1 MDIFDLIG
9 PVMVG
14 PSSSHTAGAVRIGYV
29 ARKLLGEEPKS
40 ARITLHGSFAATGRG
55 HGTDKA
61 IVAGLLGMHPDDE
74 RIPRSF
80 ELAWEQGLD
89 FSFELRELRAAHPNT
104 ARLDLTGKSGRRLS
118 MTGASVGGGRIE
130 VRELDGIALSFSAE
144 KPTLIIRNE
153 DQPGSISIV
162 SACWQP
168 RDKHCDLPRK
178 PQLTR
183 RTGDNG
189 HRVRLARIAGHGEYH
204 RRDAGDH
211 KRGGGRYGLRRFER
225 WRYFYR

>member
-14 PSSSHTAGAVRIGYV
+14 PSSSHPAGAVRRGYV

-104 ARLDLTGKSGRRLS
+104 ARLDLTGESGKRLS

-162 SACWQP
+162 SA
-168 RDKHCDLPRK
+168 
-178 PQLTR
+178 
-183 RTGDNG
+183 
-189 HRVRLARIAGHGEYH
+189 VLANLGINIATFHVN
-204 RRDAGDH
+204 RSS
-211 KRGGGRYGLRRFER
+211 RGGQAIMVIECDSPVPLSTVNTIAAMQGIISAAAVDTD
-225 WRYFYR
+225 

>member
-14 PSSSHTAGAVRIGYV
+14 PSSSHTVGAVRIGYV
-29 ARKLLGEEPKS
+29 ARKLLGEKPKS

-89 FSFELRELRAAHPNT
+89 FSFELRELRAVHPNT
-104 ARLDLTGKSGRRLS
+104 ARLDLTGESGKRLS

-130 VRELDGIALSFSAE
+130 VRGLDGIALSFSAE

-162 SACWQP
+162 SA
-168 RDKHCDLPRK
+168 
-178 PQLTR
+178 
-183 RTGDNG
+183 
-189 HRVRLARIAGHGEYH
+189 VLANLGINIATFHVN
-204 RRDAGDH
+204 RSS
-211 KRGGGRYGLRRFER
+211 RGGQAIMVIECDSPVSQGTVNTIAAMQGIISAAAVDTD
-225 WRYFYR
+225 

>member
-1 MDIFDLIG
+1 MNLFDILG

-14 PSSSHTAGAVRIGYV
+14 PSSSHTAGAVRLGRI
-29 ARKLLGEEPKS
+29 ARRLLGEGTPCR
-40 ARITLHGSFAATGRG
+40 ADITLFGSFAATGRG

-61 IVAGLLGMHPDDE
+61 IVAGLLGMRPDDE

-104 ARLDLTGKSGRRLS
+104 AKLDLTGESGKRLS

-162 SACWQP
+162 SA
-168 RDKHCDLPRK
+168 
-178 PQLTR
+178 
-183 RTGDNG
+183 
-189 HRVRLARIAGHGEYH
+189 VLANLGINIATFHVN
-204 RRDAGDH
+204 RSS
-211 KRGGGRYGLRRFER
+211 RGGQAIMVIECDSPVSQGTVNTIAAMQGIISAAAVDTD
-225 WRYFYR
+225 

>member
-1 MDIFDLIG
+1 M
-9 PVMVG
+9 
-14 PSSSHTAGAVRIGYV
+14 RIGYV

-89 FSFELRELRAAHPNT
+89 FSFELRELRVAHPNT
-104 ARLDLTGKSGRRLS
+104 ARLDLTGESGKRLS

-162 SACWQP
+162 SA
-168 RDKHCDLPRK
+168 
-178 PQLTR
+178 
-183 RTGDNG
+183 
-189 HRVRLARIAGHGEYH
+189 VLANLGINIATFHVN
-204 RRDAGDH
+204 RSS
-211 KRGGGRYGLRRFER
+211 RGGQAIMVIECDSPVSQGTVNTIAAMQGIISAAAVDAD
-225 WRYFYR
+225 

>member
-1 MDIFDLIG
+1 
-9 PVMVG
+9 
-14 PSSSHTAGAVRIGYV
+14 VRIGYV

-104 ARLDLTGKSGRRLS
+104 ARLDLTGESGKRLS

-162 SACWQP
+162 SA
-168 RDKHCDLPRK
+168 
-178 PQLTR
+178 
-183 RTGDNG
+183 
-189 HRVRLARIAGHGEYH
+189 VLANLGINIATFHVN
-204 RRDAGDH
+204 RSS
-211 KRGGGRYGLRRFER
+211 RGGQAIMVIECDSPVPLSTVNTIAAMQGIISAAAVDAD
-225 WRYFYR
+225 

>member
-1 MDIFDLIG
+1 M
-9 PVMVG
+9 
-14 PSSSHTAGAVRIGYV
+14 RIGYV
-29 ARKLLGEEPKS
+29 ARKLLGEKPKS

-104 ARLDLTGKSGRRLS
+104 ARLDLAGESGKRLS

-162 SACWQP
+162 SA
-168 RDKHCDLPRK
+168 
-178 PQLTR
+178 
-183 RTGDNG
+183 
-189 HRVRLARIAGHGEYH
+189 VLANLGINIATFHVN
-204 RRDAGDH
+204 RSS
-211 KRGGGRYGLRRFER
+211 RGGQAIMVIECDSPVPQSTVNTIASMQGIISAAAVDAD
-225 WRYFYR
+225 

>member
-14 PSSSHTAGAVRIGYV
+14 PSSSHTAVAVRIGYV
-29 ARKLLGEEPKS
+29 ARKLLGEKPKS

-104 ARLDLTGKSGRRLS
+104 ARLDLTGESGKRLS

-162 SACWQP
+162 SA
-168 RDKHCDLPRK
+168 
-178 PQLTR
+178 
-183 RTGDNG
+183 
-189 HRVRLARIAGHGEYH
+189 VLANLGINIATFHVN
-204 RRDAGDH
+204 RSS
-211 KRGGGRYGLRRFER
+211 RGGQAIMVIECDSPVPLSTVNTIAAMQGIISAAAVDAD
-225 WRYFYR
+225 

>member
-162 SACWQP
+162 SA
-168 RDKHCDLPRK
+168 
-178 PQLTR
+178 
-183 RTGDNG
+183 
-189 HRVRLARIAGHGEYH
+189 VLANIGINIATFHVN
-204 RRDAGDH
+204 RSS
-211 KRGGGRYGLRRFER
+211 RGGQAIMVIECDSPVSQGTVNTIAAMQGIISAAAVDTD
-225 WRYFYR
+225 

>member
-14 PSSSHTAGAVRIGYV
+14 PSSSHTAGAVRSGYV
-29 ARKLLGEEPKS
+29 ARKLLGEKPKS

-104 ARLDLTGKSGRRLS
+104 ARLDLAGESGKRLS

-162 SACWQP
+162 SA
-168 RDKHCDLPRK
+168 
-178 PQLTR
+178 
-183 RTGDNG
+183 
-189 HRVRLARIAGHGEYH
+189 VLANLGINIATFHVN
-204 RRDAGDH
+204 RSS
-211 KRGGGRYGLRRFER
+211 RGGQAIMVIECDSPVPQSTVNTIAAMQGIISAAAVDAD
-225 WRYFYR
+225 

>member
-29 ARKLLGEEPKS
+29 ARKLLREKPKS

-104 ARLDLTGKSGRRLS
+104 ARLDLTGESGKRLS

-162 SACWQP
+162 SA
-168 RDKHCDLPRK
+168 
-178 PQLTR
+178 
-183 RTGDNG
+183 
-189 HRVRLARIAGHGEYH
+189 VLANLGINIATFHVN
-204 RRDAGDH
+204 RSS
-211 KRGGGRYGLRRFER
+211 RGGQAIMVIECDSPVSQSTVNTIAAMQGIISAAAVDTD
-225 WRYFYR
+225 

>member
-29 ARKLLGEEPKS
+29 ARKLLREEPKS

-104 ARLDLTGKSGRRLS
+104 ARLDLTGESGKRLS

-162 SACWQP
+162 SA
-168 RDKHCDLPRK
+168 
-178 PQLTR
+178 
-183 RTGDNG
+183 
-189 HRVRLARIAGHGEYH
+189 VLANLGINIATFHVN
-204 RRDAGDH
+204 RSS
-211 KRGGGRYGLRRFER
+211 RGGQAIMVIECDSPVPLSTVNTIAAMQGIISAAAVDAD
-225 WRYFYR
+225 

>member
-1 MDIFDLIG
+1 M
-9 PVMVG
+9 P
-14 PSSSHTAGAVRIGYV
+14 PVRIGYV

-61 IVAGLLGMHPDDE
+61 IVAGLLGMRPDDE
-74 RIPRSF
+74 RIPQSF

-104 ARLDLTGKSGRRLS
+104 ARLDLTGESGKRLS

-162 SACWQP
+162 SA
-168 RDKHCDLPRK
+168 
-178 PQLTR
+178 
-183 RTGDNG
+183 
-189 HRVRLARIAGHGEYH
+189 VLANLGINIATFHVN
-204 RRDAGDH
+204 RSS
-211 KRGGGRYGLRRFER
+211 RGGQAIMVIECDSPVSQGTVNTIAAMQGIISAAAVDTD
-225 WRYFYR
+225 